1 MKNIIY
7 MLFLLF
13 FAFKSYA
20 INIEDAI
27 KSTIEN
33 NPKVKIAIEKLNESK
48 ELIIYA
54 KGTKLPT
61 VSTSI
66 SGTYKT
72 ADTTTTTSSTTPET
86 ITDAYKLTISQNLY
100 NAGFNDL
107 EIERSK
113 ILFND
118 ELINFK
124 STIQELIL
132 DAIEGYLVVINYEKS
147 LEATK
152 KNYDSVLKGFEET
165 KTRFDLGSATLYDL
179 QEAQASFATVSTNL
193 YASEKNFEISK
204 KSFQR
209 IVGLKAIYLED
220 VLKINTLISL
230 DQILSNAINENL
242 NLHLLSN
249 KIKNNE
255 ILILKEKTTKK
266 PTIDLSGTGLY
277 SYGSRLE
284 SGTETTS
291 GSIALTLTIPLFQKG
306 QDDSNIRK
314 YHSQLLQSE
323 MNLEDAKDDLQ
334 ILIEN
339 TFKNFKISEAKM
351 SSNLIIIQSIE
362 TALNSM
368 KEEYTIG
375 TKSITDL
382 INEEKKLLNANV
394 NYLNSKKDFLLNYFN
409 LKSLDGSLIKL
420 FDKYLP
426 EIN

>member
-1 MKNIIY
+1 MKIIIHI
-7 MLFLLF
+7 LLLVFLTF
-13 FAFKSYA
+13 ESYSL
-20 INIEDAI
+20 NIEDTI

-33 NPKVKIAIEKLNESK
+33 NPKVKIAIEKLVESK
-48 ELIIYA
+48 ELMIYA
-54 KGTKLPT
+54 KGAKLPT
-61 VSTSI
+61 VSSTI

-86 ITDAYKLTISQNLY
+86 ITEAYQLTISQNLY
-100 NAGFNDL
+100 DAGFNDL

-124 STIQELIL
+124 STIQDLIL
-132 DAIEGYLVVINYEKS
+132 DAIEGYLIVINYEKF

-152 KNYDSVLKGFEET
+152 KNYDSVLKGFEEI

-193 YASEKNFEISK
+193 FASEKNFEISK

-209 IVGLKAIYLED
+209 IVGLNAINLED
-220 VLKINTLISL
+220 ILEINSLISL
-230 DQILSNAINENL
+230 DQILFNALKKNL

-249 KIKNNE
+249 EIKNNE
-255 ILILKEKTTKK
+255 ILILKEKKTKK
-266 PTIDLSGTGLY
+266 PSIDLSGTGLY

-323 MNLEDAKDDLQ
+323 MSLEDAKDDLQ

-339 TFKNFKISEAKM
+339 TFKDFKISEAKM

-362 TALNSM
+362 TALKSM
-368 KEEYTIG
+368 REEYNIG

-382 INEEKKLLNANV
+382 VNEEEKLLNVNV
-394 NYLNSKKDFLLNYFN
+394 NYLNSKKDFLLNYFK
-409 LKSLDGSLIKL
+409 LKSLDGTLIQL
-420 FDKYLP
+420 FEKYLP

>member
-1 MKNIIY
+1 MKIIIHI
-7 MLFLLF
+7 LFLF
-13 FAFKSYA
+13 FLTLKVHA

-54 KGTKLPT
+54 KGAKLPT
-61 VSTSI
+61 VSSSI

-72 ADTTTTTSSTTPET
+72 ADTTSTTSSTTPET
-86 ITDAYKLTISQNLY
+86 ITDAYQLTFSQNIY
-100 NAGFNDL
+100 DAGFNEL

-113 ILFND
+113 ILFDD

-124 STIQELIL
+124 STIQDLIL
-132 DAIEGYLVVINYEKS
+132 DAIEGYLIVINYEKS

-165 KTRFDLGSATLYDL
+165 KTRFDLGSATLYDF

-193 YASEKNFEISK
+193 FAAEKNFEISK
-204 KSFQR
+204 KSFHQ
-209 IVGLKAIYLED
+209 IVRLKAIDLED
-220 VLKINTLISL
+220 VLEINNLITL
-230 DQILSNAINENL
+230 DQILYNALKENL
-242 NLHLLSN
+242 NLHLLFN
-249 KIKNNE
+249 EIKNNE
-255 ILILKEKTTKK
+255 ILILKEQKTKK
-266 PTIDLSGTGLY
+266 PSIDLSGTGLY

-306 QDDSNIRK
+306 QNDSNIRK

-323 MNLEDAKDDLQ
+323 MSLEDAKDDLQ
-334 ILIEN
+334 ILIAN
-339 TFKNFKISEAKM
+339 TFKDFKISEAKM
-351 SSNLIIIQSIE
+351 SSNLTIIQSIE

-368 KEEYTIG
+368 KEEYNIG

-382 INEEKKLLNANV
+382 VNEEEKLLNANV
-394 NYLNSKKDFLLNYFN
+394 NYLNSKKDFLLNYFK
-409 LKSLDGSLIKL
+409 LKSLDGGLIKL
-420 FDKYLP
+420 FEKYLP
-426 EIN
+426 KIN